1 MKIANADKLIHHFE
15 HTVMVKNFT
24 VPEIVTIINSFSI
37 DIPEKSE
44 VIAVMPKSDAK
55 GMVYDYLAKIF
66 DQKKPGIPE
75 KPLSEEQ
82 ISEGHKD
89 D

>member
-37 DIPEKSE
+37 DIPDGSKM
-44 VIAVMPKSDAK
+44 VMPRSQAK
-55 GMVYDYLAKIF
+55 DMVYDYLTKIL

-82 ISEGHKD
+82 ISEGQSND
-89 D
+89 

>member
-24 VPEIVTIINSFSI
+24 VPEIVTIIKNFSI
-37 DIPEKSE
+37 DIPEKSK

-66 DQKKPGIPE
+66 DQKKPGI
-75 KPLSEEQ
+75 SEEQ
-82 ISEGHKD
+82 ISEEQSNE
-89 D
+89 